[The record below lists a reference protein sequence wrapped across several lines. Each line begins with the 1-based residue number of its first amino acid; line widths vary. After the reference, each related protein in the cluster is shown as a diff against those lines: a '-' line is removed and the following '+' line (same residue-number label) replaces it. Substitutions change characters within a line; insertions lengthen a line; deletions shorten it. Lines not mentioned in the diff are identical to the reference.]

1 MLLNVDP
8 DVTLSLFDSF
18 DSESELVSD
27 SPSSNPEDEEDSNA
41 RGLALDSAPTFA
53 GLEPFLKGMTCA
65 LERTSGRE
73 FVPECVS
80 ESKSE
85 QTSSWQRTSHGPD
98 PELVF
103 FGIDSDTSEA
113 SLGM

>member
-1 MLLNVDP
+1 MPLNVDP

-27 SPSSNPEDEEDSNA
+27 SPSNPEDEEDSNA
-41 RGLALDSAPTFA
+41 RGLALDSTPTFA

-65 LERTSGRE
+65 LERISGRE

-80 ESKSE
+80 ESKSG
-85 QTSSWQRTSHGPD
+85 QASRWQRTSYGPD

-103 FGIDSDTSEA
+103 FGIDSDISEA